1 MLCEFFILN
10 IIRIIFLVLLATRP
24 LIAEE
29 PPDLF
34 HVLIKLIF
42 EVLDLLDL

>member
-1 MLCEFFILN
+1 MLCEFVILN
-10 IIRIIFLVLLATRP
+10 IFRVIFLALLATRP